1 MDRISC
7 DVCVVGSGIAGL
19 CAATAAAEA
28 GASVALVCQGALCSG
43 SSFAGTTWGLGMV
56 GPRTPAPE
64 DVEAFVRAVQG
75 PGGSKAQDAYVRAL
89 GNGFHGALER
99 FRAMG
104 AVIEDIEPGHGDDRA
119 YVPCF
124 GSEVQDWHGFHALAS
139 VQGLRN
145 QLCKAEVGVAH
156 HAEVVSLLHDPADGA
171 VAGVLALVGPQ
182 ASPLVVRAGATVL
195 ATGGAAAALSPTLA
209 SPLARGTGLVM
220 ATDEGATCGNLGYGQ
235 VMAGILTKGRPAVF
249 NEKVWGL
256 TRLVKDGRDV
266 FDLAGVSPARAREAL
281 EAHSWHGPYSR
292 QRVSR
297 LVEESVAAVG
307 GTCEA
312 VVDRPEGEV
321 QPFVATYM
329 DWLEETHGLS
339 WGEPMPLAL
348 FHQASNGGVRCDVDG
363 WTRVPGLYA
372 AGEVAPVFAVD
383 RLGGIASATAMV
395 FGLAAGGAAAR
406 GVMSRRQEG
415 RRYLC
420 FRGEDGAPQAV
431 SSLEGLSPDGAAALG
446 EALAGRLRTGA
457 HDLVRAAMDEAGSP
471 F

>member
-7 DVCVVGSGIAGL
+7 DVCVIGSGIAGL

-28 GASVALVCQGALCSG
+28 GASVTLVCQGAVGSG

-56 GPRTPAPE
+56 GPRTPAPD

-75 PGGSKAQDAYVRAL
+75 PGGSKADDAYVRAL
-89 GNGFHGALER
+89 GSGFHGALER

-104 AVIEDIEPGHGDDRA
+104 AVIEDVEPGHEGDRA

-124 GSEVQDWHGFHALAS
+124 GADVQDWHGFHALAS
-139 VQGLRN
+139 VRGLRDK
-145 QLCKAEVGVAH
+145 LCKVGVKVVH
-156 HAEVVSLLHDPADGA
+156 HAEVASLLHDPADSS
-171 VAGVLALVGPQ
+171 VAGALAFVGSD
-182 ASPLVVRAGATVL
+182 ASPLAVAAGATVL

-209 SPLARGTGLVM
+209 SPLALGTGLVM
-220 ATDEGATCGNLGYGQ
+220 AQDEGATCGNLGYGQ
-235 VMAGILTKGRPAVF
+235 VMAGIVTKGRPAVF

-256 TRLVKDGRDV
+256 TRLVKDGEDV
-266 FDLAGVSPARAREAL
+266 FALAGVSPERAREAL

-307 GTCEA
+307 GSCEA
-312 VVDRPEGEV
+312 VVERPEGEV

-348 FHQASNGGVRCDVDG
+348 FHQASNGGIRCDADG

-406 GVMSRRQEG
+406 HAMAHRTERGP
-415 RRYLC
+415 LC
-420 FRGEDGAPQAV
+420 FRDGDGSARPTG
-431 SSLEGLSPDGAAALG
+431 SLEGLSPAGSAVLG
-446 EALAGRLRTGA
+446 VALAKRLRTGA
-457 HDLVRAAMDEAGSP
+457 RDLVRSAMDEAGSP

>member
-7 DVCVVGSGIAGL
+7 DVCVIGSGIAGL

-28 GASVALVCQGALCSG
+28 GASVTLVCQGAVCSG

-56 GPRTPAPE
+56 GPRTPAPD

-75 PGGSKAQDAYVRAL
+75 PGGSKADDAYVRAL
-89 GNGFHGALER
+89 GSGFHGALKR

-104 AVIEDIEPGHGDDRA
+104 AVIEDVEPGHEGDRA

-124 GSEVQDWHGFHALAS
+124 GADVQDWHGFHALAS
-139 VQGLRN
+139 VRGLRDK
-145 QLCKAEVGVAH
+145 LCKVGVKVVH
-156 HAEVVSLLHDPADGA
+156 HAEVASLLHDPADGS
-171 VAGVLALVGPQ
+171 VAGALAFVGPD
-182 ASPLVVRAGATVL
+182 ASPLAVAAGATVL

-209 SPLARGTGLVM
+209 SPLALGTGLVM
-220 ATDEGATCGNLGYGQ
+220 AQDEGATCGNLGYGQ
-235 VMAGILTKGRPAVF
+235 VMAGIVTKGRPAVF

-256 TRLVKDGRDV
+256 TRLVKDGEDV
-266 FDLAGVSPARAREAL
+266 FALAGVSPERAREAL

-307 GTCEA
+307 GSCEA
-312 VVDRPEGEV
+312 VVERPEGEV

-339 WGEPMPLAL
+339 WGKPMPLAL
-348 FHQASNGGVRCDVDG
+348 FHQASNGGIRCDADG

-406 GVMSRRQEG
+406 HAMEHRTERGP
-415 RRYLC
+415 LC
-420 FRGEDGAPQAV
+420 FRDGDGSARPTG
-431 SSLEGLSPDGAAALG
+431 SLEGLSPAGSAVLG
-446 EALAGRLRTGA
+446 VALAKRLRTGA
-457 HDLVRAAMDEAGSP
+457 RDLVRSAIDEAGSP

>member
-7 DVCVVGSGIAGL
+7 DVCVIGSGIAGL
-19 CAATAAAEA
+19 CAATAASEA
-28 GASVALVCQGALCSG
+28 GASVTLVCRGAVCSG

-56 GPRTPAPE
+56 GPRTPAPD

-75 PGGSKAQDAYVRAL
+75 PGGSKADDAYVRAL
-89 GNGFHGALER
+89 GSGFHGALKR

-104 AVIEDIEPGHGDDRA
+104 AVIEDVEPGHEGDRA

-124 GSEVQDWHGFHALAS
+124 GADVQDWHGFHALAS
-139 VQGLRN
+139 VRGLRDK
-145 QLCKAEVGVAH
+145 LCKVGVKVVH
-156 HAEVVSLLHDPADGA
+156 HAEVASLLHDPADGS
-171 VAGVLALVGPQ
+171 VAGALAFVGPD
-182 ASPLVVRAGATVL
+182 ASPLAVAAGATVL

-209 SPLARGTGLVM
+209 SPLALGTGLVM
-220 ATDEGATCGNLGYGQ
+220 AQDEGATCGNLGYGQ
-235 VMAGILTKGRPAVF
+235 VMAGIVTKGRPAVF

-256 TRLVKDGRDV
+256 TRLVKDGEDV
-266 FDLAGVSPARAREAL
+266 FALAGVSPERAREAL

-307 GTCEA
+307 GSCEA
-312 VVDRPEGEV
+312 VVERPEGEV

-348 FHQASNGGVRCDVDG
+348 FHQASNGGIRCDADG

-406 GVMSRRQEG
+406 HAMEHRTERGP
-415 RRYLC
+415 LC
-420 FRGEDGAPQAV
+420 FRDGDGSARPTG
-431 SSLEGLSPDGAAALG
+431 SLEGLSPAESAVLG
-446 EALAGRLRTGA
+446 VALAKRLRTGA
-457 HDLVRAAMDEAGSP
+457 RDLVRSAMDEAGSP

>member
-1 MDRISC
+1 MYRISC

-19 CAATAAAEA
+19 CAAAAAAEA
-28 GASVALVCQGALCSG
+28 GASVTLVCQGALCSG

-104 AVIEDIEPGHGDDRA
+104 AVIEDVEPGHGDDRS

-145 QLCKAEVGVAH
+145 KLCKAEVGVAH

-312 VVDRPEGEV
+312 VVDCPEGEV

-329 DWLEETHGLS
+329 DWLEGTHGLS

-395 FGLAAGGAAAR
+395 FGLAAGGTAAR
-406 GVMSRRQEG
+406 SAASQRQGG
-415 RRYLC
+415 RRDLC

>member
-1 MDRISC
+1 
-7 DVCVVGSGIAGL
+7 
-19 CAATAAAEA
+19 
-28 GASVALVCQGALCSG
+28 
-43 SSFAGTTWGLGMV
+43 
-56 GPRTPAPE
+56 
-64 DVEAFVRAVQG
+64 
-75 PGGSKAQDAYVRAL
+75 
-89 GNGFHGALER
+89 
-99 FRAMG
+99 
-104 AVIEDIEPGHGDDRA
+104 
-119 YVPCF
+119 
-124 GSEVQDWHGFHALAS
+124 
-139 VQGLRN
+139 
-145 QLCKAEVGVAH
+145 
-156 HAEVVSLLHDPADGA
+156 
-171 VAGVLALVGPQ
+171 
-182 ASPLVVRAGATVL
+182 
-195 ATGGAAAALSPTLA
+195 
-209 SPLARGTGLVM
+209 
-220 ATDEGATCGNLGYGQ
+220 
-235 VMAGILTKGRPAVF
+235 MAGILTKGRPAVF
-249 NEKVWGL
+249 NEKLWGL

-329 DWLEETHGLS
+329 DWLEGTHGLS

-395 FGLAAGGAAAR
+395 FGLAAGGTAAR
-406 GVMSRRQEG
+406 SAASQRQGG
-415 RRYLC
+415 RRDLC
-420 FRGEDGAPQAV
+420 FRGEGGAPQAV

>member
-7 DVCVVGSGIAGL
+7 DVCVIGSGIAGL

-28 GASVALVCQGALCSG
+28 GASVTLVCQGAVCSG

-56 GPRTPAPE
+56 GPRTPAPD

-75 PGGSKAQDAYVRAL
+75 PGGSKADDAYVRAL
-89 GNGFHGALER
+89 GSGFHGALKR

-104 AVIEDIEPGHGDDRA
+104 AVIEGVEPGHEGDRA

-124 GSEVQDWHGFHALAS
+124 GADVQDWHGFHALAS
-139 VQGLRN
+139 VRGLRDK
-145 QLCKAEVGVAH
+145 LCKVGVKVVH
-156 HAEVVSLLHDPADGA
+156 HAEVASLLHDPADGS
-171 VAGVLALVGPQ
+171 VAGALAFVGPD
-182 ASPLVVRAGATVL
+182 ASPLAVAAGASVL

-209 SPLARGTGLVM
+209 SPLALGTGLVM
-220 ATDEGATCGNLGYGQ
+220 AQDEGATCGNLGYGQ
-235 VMAGILTKGRPAVF
+235 VMAGIVTKGSPAVF

-256 TRLVKDGRDV
+256 TRLVKDGEDV
-266 FDLAGVSPARAREAL
+266 FALAGVSPERAREAL

-307 GTCEA
+307 GSCEA
-312 VVDRPEGEV
+312 VVERPEGEV

-348 FHQASNGGVRCDVDG
+348 FHQASNGGIRCDADG
-363 WTRVPGLYA
+363 WTRVPGLYT

-406 GVMSRRQEG
+406 HAMEHRTERGP
-415 RRYLC
+415 LC
-420 FRGEDGAPQAV
+420 FRDGDGSARPTG
-431 SSLEGLSPDGAAALG
+431 SLEGLSPAGSAAVG
-446 EALAGRLRTGA
+446 DVLAKRLRTGA
-457 HDLVRAAMDEAGSP
+457 HDLVRSAMDEAGSP

>member
-1 MDRISC
+1 MNTISC

-19 CAATAAAEA
+19 CAAVAAAEA
-28 GASVALVCQGALCSG
+28 GASVTLVCEGAVCSG

-56 GPRTPAPE
+56 GPRTPAPA
-64 DVEAFVRAVQG
+64 DVEGFIRAVQA

-89 GNGFHGALER
+89 GTGFHGALER

-104 AVIEDIEPGHGDDRA
+104 AVVEDVEPGHEGDRA

-124 GSEVQDWHGFHALAS
+124 GTEVQDWHGFHALAS

-145 QLCKAEVGVAH
+145 RLCKVGVKVVH
-156 HAEVVSLLHDPADGA
+156 HAEVASLLRDPAGGS
-171 VAGVLALVGPQ
+171 VAGVLAFVGPEK
-182 ASPLVVRAGATVL
+182 SPLVVRAGASVL

-209 SPLARGTGLVM
+209 SPHARGTGLVM
-220 ATDEGATCGNLGYGQ
+220 ARDEGATCGNLGYGQ
-235 VMAGILTKGRPAVF
+235 VMAGIVAKGRPAVF
-249 NEKVWGL
+249 NEKAWGL
-256 TRLVKDGRDV
+256 TRLLKDGEDV
-266 FDLAGVSPARAREAL
+266 FSLAGVSPALAREAL
-281 EAHSWHGPYSR
+281 DAHSWHGPYSR

-307 GTCEA
+307 GACDA
-312 VVDRPEGEV
+312 VVERPEGEV

-348 FHQASNGGVRCDVDG
+348 FHQASNGGVRCDPDG
-363 WTRVPGLYA
+363 WTRVAGLYA

-395 FGLAAGGAAAR
+395 FGLAAGEAAAR
-406 GVMSRRQEG
+406 YAVAHRSVNRA
-415 RRYLC
+415 LC
-420 FRGEDGAPQAV
+420 FRGEGGEPRPV
-431 SSLEGLSPDGAAALG
+431 ESLEGLSPLESASLGDALT
-446 EALAGRLRTGA
+446 GRLRTGA